1 MLYIGNFLKKNNY
14 FRISEIL
21 KRRINIDF
29 STEILK
35 LITDILRKDSH
46 MMLSLESNKKIREKK
61 KLFFKFLKN
70 NDIISKSLVSC
81 YIIYFI
87 VLSYLLKNVDDM
99 NCKLRNDLLYCSNE
113 INDYLDTVNK
123 LKLNNIN
130 YQSFLEK
137 KYNLNI
143 NSVDDIVSILI

>member
-87 VLSYLLKNVDDM
+87 VLSFLLKNVDDM
-99 NCKLRNDLLYCSNE
+99 NCKLRNDLLSCSNE